1 MPTVKD
7 SYETDFFAW
16 TRETA
21 EKIRKGDFSTIDLE
35 ALAEE
40 VEDLGRHDRRE
51 IRSRIK
57 QILIHLLKWRF
68 QPGYR
73 RDFGES
79 SWRTSIQNQRG
90 ELLDVLEESPSLR
103 RFLPDS
109 IAEAYPKAVAGAAKE
124 SGLPAW
130 TFPGESPWTL
140 EQILDEDFFPG
151 D

>member
-7 SYETDFFAW
+7 SCETDFFEW

-21 EKIRKGDFSTIDLE
+21 EKIRNGDFSTIDLE

-51 IRSRIK
+51 VRSRIK
-57 QILIHLLKWRF
+57 QILIHLLKGHF
-68 QPGYR
+68 QPEYR
-73 RDFGES
+73 RDFGER

-90 ELLDVLEESPSLR
+90 ELLEALEESPSLR
-103 RFLPDS
+103 RFLPGAL
-109 IAEAYPKAVAGAAKE
+109 AEVYPKAVAGAVDE
-124 SGLPAW
+124 SGLPAAS
-130 TFPGESPWTL
+130 FPSECLWTL
-140 EQILDEDFFPG
+140 DQILDRTFFP